1 MHEVVT
7 ISVSQRANH
16 LTTQFFNIQEGYLQL
31 SKEQQV
37 NDSKIFLNSVVDK
50 VSKQFH
56 MHHVPYF
63 GMPVQVMVH

>member
-50 VSKQFH
+50 VSKTIFICTTCLTLGC
-56 MHHVPYF
+56 PYR
-63 GMPVQVMVH
+63 